1 MDHILWIA
9 YLCALSTV
17 SIEGAPSLTSFAFVQ
32 DIGYLELTFSV
43 PLNVPVAVSAVTLG
57 DNVNTIHQLTSA
69 VATVTDVYVFLKI
82 GGMDLTYLMSNTTPD
97 LRYINLTSS
106 FGSSGPDNIRNFPA
120 TWVNAT
126 SYSRNVTEVPLE
138 ILDFDADFR
147 SGHLTLDFSKPVMLS
162 SLSSAQLQYNATLDN
177 STFPPIPTI
186 PIAVQS
192 LRHTDDS
199 YTTVDITL
207 PSHDLVELNTSPIL
221 GANTSTL
228 YFSLGG
234 ISDYENNT
242 LSSTVTRVNSISRP
256 CYNKY
261 NNVTLGICEC
271 DTGCLDG
278 CTGPTNVQGWWGCF
292 ACKLAVQ
299 FRTTNECLALN
310 CTDLKNATCIKCID
324 VNGTLVNATQYC
336 VPKCPLNTFASNGFC
351 LPCDRLCKG
360 CVGYAENC
368 TDCAFSYVE
377 AYPNVTCGLPCR
389 LGFTYN
395 TNTSNCELTDEFR
408 YIVIPTTCGGGGL
421 LVIIW
426 ATVYFCCCC
435 FCRNRK
441 FRENKKGMVK
451 IDKAKERVA
460 LEY

>member
-1 MDHILWIA
+1 M
-9 YLCALSTV
+9 
-17 SIEGAPSLTSFAFVQ
+17 
-32 DIGYLELTFSV
+32 

-69 VATVTDVYVFLKI
+69 VVTVTDVYVFLKI

-186 PIAVQS
+186 PIAIQS
-192 LRHTDDS
+192 LHHTDDS

-207 PSHDLVELNTSPIL
+207 TSHDLVELNTSPIL

-242 LSSTVTRVNSISRP
+242 LSSTVTRVNSIS
-256 CYNKY
+256 KS
-261 NNVTLGICEC
+261 
-271 DTGCLDG
+271 
-278 CTGPTNVQGWWGCF
+278 
-292 ACKLAVQ
+292 
-299 FRTTNECLALN
+299 
-310 CTDLKNATCIKCID
+310 TC
-324 VNGTLVNATQYC
+324 
-336 VPKCPLNTFASNGFC
+336 PSNG
-351 LPCDRLCKG
+351 
-360 CVGYAENC
+360 
-368 TDCAFSYVE
+368 
-377 AYPNVTCGLPCR
+377 
-389 LGFTYN
+389 
-395 TNTSNCELTDEFR
+395 
-408 YIVIPTTCGGGGL
+408 
-421 LVIIW
+421 
-426 ATVYFCCCC
+426 
-435 FCRNRK
+435 
-441 FRENKKGMVK
+441 
-451 IDKAKERVA
+451 KE
-460 LEY
+460 